1 MKFKLFSKFSPMGD
15 QPDAIESLKE
25 GIKRGERF
33 LTLLGVTGSGKTFTM
48 ANVIAAFNRPV
59 LVVSP
64 NKTLAAQLYRE
75 FKAFFPQNR
84 VEFFVSYYDYYRPE
98 AYLPSKDVYIE
109 KEADINEELERMRLS
124 AMKSV
129 ITRRDVIVVASVS
142 CIYASGDPEDFRDI
156 NLEIKREESV
166 NRREMLKKFASM
178 QYKRSDS
185 EIEPGTFRLHGEVL
199 EIHPPYETNIV
210 RVEFFDN
217 DVERILIVE
226 PISRKTLEEIDR
238 LVLYPAKE
246 FTSTREKVKRAIKSI
261 RVELDQRLSE
271 LKRQG
276 KLLEAERL
284 RQRTLYDLE
293 MLDTMGYCSGIE
305 NYSRHF
311 SGKAPGE
318 PPWTLMDYFP
328 EDLLVFID
336 ESHISVPQ
344 IMGMHRGDRSRK
356 QSLVDYGFR
365 LPSAYDNRP
374 LRFNEFLERAPQVVF
389 VSATPGPYEREV
401 SERIVEQIVRP
412 TGLVDPKV
420 EVRPTLNQVDNLIE
434 ELERVK
440 ARNERALIVTLT
452 KDMSEK
458 LSQYLVE
465 MGYRAE
471 YVHSD
476 LDTIDRMKVLTRL
489 RKGKI
494 DAVVGVNLLRE
505 GLDLP
510 EVSLVAILDADK
522 EGFLRSTTSLVQT
535 MGRASRNV
543 NGKVI
548 LYADTITNS
557 MKRAIEE
564 AHRRRK
570 KQLQYNEKHSITP
583 KTIQKGIDEFFMQLK
598 SEEGKE
604 YDKFGEDIKEVLIL
618 KEKVDTEEYIT
629 ILEQKMNE
637 AADDWRFEEAAVY
650 RDELRKVKSQNDRK
664 RF

>member
-1 MKFKLFSKFSPMGD
+1 MKFKLSSKFSPMGD
-15 QPDAIESLKE
+15 QPEAIESLEK
-25 GIKRGERF
+25 GLKKGERF

-48 ANVIAAFNRPV
+48 ANVIKDLNRPV

-75 FKAFFPQNR
+75 FRAFFPENR

-98 AYLPSKDVYIE
+98 AYLPTKDVYIE
-109 KEADINEELERMRLS
+109 KETDINEELERMRLS

-129 ITRRDVIVVASVS
+129 ITRRDVIIVASVS

-156 NLEIKREESV
+156 NLAIERGEIMK
-166 NRREMLKKFASM
+166 RREMLKKLTDM

-185 EIEPGTFRLHGEVL
+185 EIESGTFRLHGEVL
-199 EIHPPYETNIV
+199 EIHPPYEENIV

-217 DVERILIVE
+217 DVEKILLVE
-226 PISRKTLEEIDR
+226 PVSRKSLEEIDR

-246 FTSTREKVKRAIKSI
+246 FTSSREKVKRAVKSI
-261 RVELDQRLSE
+261 KDELNQRISE
-271 LKRQG
+271 LNHQG
-276 KLLEAERL
+276 KSLEAERL

-311 SGKAPGE
+311 SGKDPGE

-336 ESHISVPQ
+336 ESHITVPQ
-344 IMGMHRGDRSRK
+344 IRGMYRGDRSRK
-356 QSLVDYGFR
+356 QNLIDYGFR

-374 LRFNEFLERAPQVVF
+374 LKFNEFLERAPQVVF

-401 SERIVEQIVRP
+401 SDRIIEQIVRP
-412 TGLVDPKV
+412 TGLIDPVV
-420 EVRPTLNQVDNLIE
+420 EVRPTLNQIDNLID
-434 ELERVK
+434 ELENVK
-440 ARNERALIVTLT
+440 DRNERALIVTLT

-548 LYADTITNS
+548 LYADRITDS
-557 MKRAIEE
+557 MKKAIDE
-564 AHRRRK
+564 AQRRRE
-570 KQLQYNEKHSITP
+570 KQLRYNKSHSISP
-583 KTIQKGIDEFFMQLK
+583 KTIQKEIDEFFMQLQG
-598 SEEGKE
+598 EESKK
-604 YDKFGEDIKEVLIL
+604 YSKIGEDVKEVLTL
-618 KEKVDTEEYIT
+618 REKFDTEEYIT
-629 ILEQKMNE
+629 VLEQKMNE
-637 AADDWRFEEAAVY
+637 AADDWRFEEAAIY
-650 RDELRKVKSQNDRK
+650 RDELRKVKSK
-664 RF
+664 K

>member
-1 MKFKLFSKFSPMGD
+1 MNFELVSKFSPMGD
-15 QPDAIESLKE
+15 QPEAIDSLKE

-75 FKAFFPQNR
+75 FRAFFPKNR

-156 NLEIKREESV
+156 NLVIKRGESL
-166 NRREMLKKFASM
+166 NRREMLKKLAAM

-185 EIEPGTFRLHGEVL
+185 EIESGTFRLHGEVL
-199 EIHPPYETNIV
+199 EIHPPYEENIV
-210 RVEFFDN
+210 RAEFFDN
-217 DVERILIVE
+217 DIERILLVE
-226 PISRKTLEEIDR
+226 PVSRKTLEEIDR
-238 LVLYPAKE
+238 VVLYPAKE
-246 FTSTREKVKRAIKSI
+246 FTSSREKVKRAVRSIKD
-261 RVELDQRLSE
+261 ELNQRLLE
-271 LKRQG
+271 LNHQG

-328 EDLLVFID
+328 DDLLVFID
-336 ESHISVPQ
+336 ESHITVPQ
-344 IMGMHRGDRSRK
+344 IRGMHRGDRSRK
-356 QSLVDYGFR
+356 QNLVDYGFR

-374 LRFNEFLERAPQVVF
+374 LKFNEFLERAPQIIF

-401 SERIVEQIVRP
+401 SDRIVEQIVRP
-412 TGLVDPKV
+412 TGLVDPEV
-420 EVRPTLNQVDNLIE
+420 EVRPTLNQVDNLID
-434 ELERVK
+434 ELENVK

-476 LDTIDRMKVLTRL
+476 LDTIDRMKVLTKL

-494 DAVVGVNLLRE
+494 DTVVGINLLRE

-535 MGRASRNV
+535 MGRASRNI

-548 LYADTITNS
+548 LYADTITDS
-557 MKRAIEE
+557 MKRAIDE
-564 AHRRRK
+564 AHRRRE
-570 KQLQYNEKHSITP
+570 KQLQYNKKYSITP
-583 KTIQKGIDEFFMQLK
+583 QTIQKEIDEFFMQLQG
-598 SEEGKE
+598 EEGRE
-604 YDKFGEDIKEVLIL
+604 YTKIGEDIKEVLAL
-618 KEKVDTEEYIT
+618 KEKIDMEEYLM

-637 AADDWRFEEAAVY
+637 AADDWRFEEAAIY
-650 RDELRKVKSQNDRK
+650 RDELKKVKSKNDKK

>member
-1 MKFKLFSKFSPMGD
+1 MNFELDSKFSPMGD
-15 QPDAIESLKE
+15 QPEAIESLKN
-25 GIKRGERF
+25 GIRNGERF

-48 ANVIAAFNRPV
+48 ANIIAAFNRPV

-75 FKAFFPQNR
+75 FRAFFPKNR

-156 NLEIKREESV
+156 NLSIKRGECL
-166 NRREMLKKFASM
+166 NRREMLKKLAAM

-185 EIEPGTFRLHGEVL
+185 EIESGTFRLHGEVL
-199 EIHPPYETNIV
+199 EIHPPYEENIV

-217 DVERILIVE
+217 DIERILLVE
-226 PISRKTLEEIDR
+226 PVSRKTLEEIDR

-246 FTSTREKVKRAIKSI
+246 FTSSQEKVKRAIKSI
-261 RVELDQRLSE
+261 KDELDQRLLE
-271 LKRQG
+271 LNRQG

-336 ESHISVPQ
+336 ESHITVPQ
-344 IMGMHRGDRSRK
+344 IRGMHRGDRSRK
-356 QSLVDYGFR
+356 QNLVDYGFR

-374 LRFNEFLERAPQVVF
+374 LKFNEFLERAPQIVF

-401 SERIVEQIVRP
+401 SDRIVEQIVRP
-412 TGLVDPKV
+412 TGLVDPEV
-420 EVRPTLNQVDNLIE
+420 EVRPTLNQVDNLMD
-434 ELERVK
+434 ELESVK
-440 ARNERALIVTLT
+440 AKNERALIVTLT

-476 LDTIDRMKVLTRL
+476 LDTIDRMKVLTKL

-535 MGRASRNV
+535 MGRASRNI

-548 LYADTITNS
+548 LYADTITDS
-557 MKRAIEE
+557 MKRAIDE
-564 AHRRRK
+564 ARRRRE
-570 KQLQYNEKHSITP
+570 KQLRYNEVHSITP
-583 KTIQKGIDEFFMQLK
+583 QTIQKEIDEFFMQLQG
-598 SEEGKE
+598 EESRE
-604 YDKFGEDIKEVLIL
+604 YSKIGEDIKEILAL
-618 KEKVDTEEYIT
+618 KEKIDTEEYIT
-629 ILEQKMNE
+629 VLEQKMSE
-637 AADDWRFEEAAVY
+637 AADDWRFEEAAIY
-650 RDELRKVKSQNDRK
+650 RDELKKVKSKNDK
-664 RF
+664 ERF